1 MSNNSEVCASKPNT
15 QVGAKA
21 YERPSIRQ
29 LDEDELLNAFQM
41 TAAEISVAACW
52 WGNCPSAACP

>member
-1 MSNNSEVCASKPNT
+1 MSNNSEIGAGKLNT

-41 TAAEISVAACW
+41 TAAEISVASCW
-52 WGNCPSAACP
+52 WAACPSGCP